1 MTDEKLLE
9 VQELFIK
16 RLSEFFP
23 YKAGGRHRDFNKLDE
38 LNLSTKDRKHV
49 VMTIHFAFKSL
60 RITPERCLLLIRS
73 LFNADEFTVIQEAQS
88 YQSEKAKLIK
98 QERAKTIHAHRKT
111 IGRSKKP
118 FSGGMEQGAVITT
131 ADEEQVRIVKQLDSG
146 NYIVEVVSNHE
157 RRLLGRDDMRL
168 VQAK

>member
-23 YKAGGRHRDFNKLDE
+23 YKAGGRHRDFSILDE
-38 LNLSTKDRKHV
+38 LNLSTEDRKHV
-49 VMTIHFAFKSL
+49 VMSIHSIFKWRRILPPRSL
-60 RITPERCLLLIRS
+60 SLLES
-73 LFNADEFTVIQEAQS
+73 LFNTDEFALFQEAQG
-88 YQSEKAKLIK
+88 YQADKAKLIK

-146 NYIVEVVSNHE
+146 NYIVEVVSTHE
-157 RRLLGRDDMRL
+157 RRLLGRDDMQL
-168 VQAK
+168 VQPK